1 MSVLGGFL
9 SLLPSPKLIH
19 ENIYIDQNVF
29 IYSFLS
35 MVLNRPSQL
44 LQLRDLRMILHTMR
58 KVKCLLRHSE
68 ENEDEKEESIIDELF
83 EGEGSVKRNEYI
95 GIMASLMVT
104 KEPEKVKLVQ
114 DLFTS
119 CD

>member
-1 MSVLGGFL
+1 
-9 SLLPSPKLIH
+9 
-19 ENIYIDQNVF
+19 
-29 IYSFLS
+29 

-68 ENEDEKEESIIDELF
+68 ENTDEEESIIDELF
-83 EGEGSVKRNEYI
+83 E
-95 GIMASLMVT
+95 
-104 KEPEKVKLVQ
+104 EKVKLVR

-119 CD
+119 CE